1 MTPIRVAAA
10 QGTFPN
16 TGPVQGH
23 LRRLEVGAYLLTQMS
38 NPVHVVLLLALIA
51 FFIGPGVLTAQF
63 AARRGRSF
71 AVYLIASL
79 LIGWPIPL
87 IAALI
92 LPRRD
97 VPA

>member
-1 MTPIRVAAA
+1 MAR
-10 QGTFPN
+10 
-16 TGPVQGH
+16 
-23 LRRLEVGAYLLTQMS
+23 MS

-51 FFIGPGVLTAQF
+51 FFIVPAVLTAQL

-71 AVYLIASL
+71 AIYLIASL

-87 IAALI
+87 VAALI